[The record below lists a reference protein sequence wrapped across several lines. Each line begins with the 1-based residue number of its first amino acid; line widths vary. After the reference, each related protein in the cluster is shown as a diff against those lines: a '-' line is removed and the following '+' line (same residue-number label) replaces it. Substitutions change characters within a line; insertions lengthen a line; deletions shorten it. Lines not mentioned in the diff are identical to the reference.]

1 MRESGVWMTNPA
13 IIILAAGMGTRMKS
27 RLPKVL
33 HKVAGRSML
42 GHVLAVAKGLEPE
55 RVVVVHGPGE
65 EGALVAEE
73 ARRQAPDAALAE
85 QAERKGTGHAVMQ
98 AMPALEGFDG
108 PVLVLYGDVPLLR
121 AESLSPLLER
131 LEAEPEVALA
141 VLGFHAE
148 DPGAYGRLVVS
159 DDGAGL
165 QAIVEAKDANPEQ
178 LKIDYCNSGV
188 MAVRAGVLRQL
199 LPQLS
204 DDNAQGEYYLT
215 DLVELA
221 RKAGAK
227 VAHAQC
233 AEEEVLGVNSR
244 LELARVEKVMQNRL
258 RERAMMNGATLIDP
272 ESVFFSFDTEI
283 GRDVTIEPWV
293 FFGPGVRIGDNVTI
307 LAHCHFEGA
316 EVEEGAIIG
325 PFARL
330 RPGAHIMAGAK
341 VGNFVE
347 VKNATVKPG
356 AKVNHLSYIGDAE
369 VGERANIGAGTIT
382 CNYDGFLKHRTV
394 IGEGAFIGSNTALV
408 APVTIGA
415 GALVAAGS
423 TITKDVPEDALA
435 IERAEERLSEG
446 WAARYRE
453 RKKREKERRL
463 QEQGKK

>member
-1 MRESGVWMTNPA
+1 MNGPA

-33 HKVAGRSML
+33 HAVAGRSML
-42 GHVLAVAKGLEPE
+42 GHVLAVARELAPE

-73 ARRQAPDAALAE
+73 ARRQMPEVALAE

-98 AMPALEGFDG
+98 AVDALEGFEG

-121 AESLSPLLER
+121 VESLEPLLAK

-148 DPGAYGRLVVS
+148 EPGAYGRMVVGA
-159 DDGAGL
+159 DGEGL
-165 QAIVEAKDANPEQ
+165 QAIVEAKDASEEQ

-188 MAVRAGVLRQL
+188 MAVRADVLRAL
-199 LPQLS
+199 LPKLS
-204 DDNAQGEYYLT
+204 DDNAQGEFYLT
-215 DLVELA
+215 DLVALA
-221 RKAGAK
+221 RAAGMR
-227 VAHAQC
+227 VAHAEC

-244 LELARVEKVMQNRL
+244 VELARAEKVMQRRL
-258 RERAMMNGATLIDP
+258 RARAMTHGATLIDP
-272 ESVFFSFDTEI
+272 ESVFFSFDTTI
-283 GRDVTIEPWV
+283 GRDVVIEPWV
-293 FFGPGVRIGDNVTI
+293 FFGPGVRIADNVVI
-307 LAHCHFEGA
+307 LAHCHLEGA
-316 EVEEGAIIG
+316 RVEEGAQIG

-330 RPGAHIMAGAK
+330 RPGARVMAGAK

-347 VKNATVKPG
+347 IKNATVKPG

-369 VGERANIGAGTIT
+369 VGEKANIGAGTIT

-394 IGEGAFIGSNTALV
+394 IGAGAFIGSNTALV
-408 APVTIGA
+408 APVSIGA

-423 TITKDVPEDALA
+423 TITKDVPDDALA
-435 IERAEERLSEG
+435 IERAEERVSEG

-453 RKKREKERRL
+453 RKRREKERRKR
-463 QEQGKK
+463 GK